1 MGGVIIPY
9 TEEEISAKLEK
20 AAAFYWKTRRGQ
32 ARKQKRSGTQ
42 DAGTR
47 GQVTGGKHLDGL

>member
-1 MGGVIIPY
+1 MFPY
-9 TEEEISAKLEK
+9 TDEEIAAKVAK

-32 ARKQKRSGTQ
+32 ARKQKKSGTQ

-47 GQVTGGKHLDGL
+47 GQVTGGKQLDGL

>member
-1 MGGVIIPY
+1 MFPY
-9 TEEEISAKLEK
+9 TVEEIKGRVAK